1 MYKKLSIICLLLGVI
16 SITYFIYQSFNYK
29 VDVKIIVN
37 GKLDTVLEAR
47 RGMLEELPEAPDID
61 GYTFNHWEYN
71 GKEYDL
77 ETKLDDEAEIVGV
90 YDKDIVYYKVTFKY
104 ENGKKE
110 EVITVEENKLVTKPK
125 DPTKSGYT
133 FKGWYLDDKKYD
145 FKSEVTSDITL
156 VAKYNKKTVAKKT
169 TTPKYSA
176 STNQKKVCQAL
187 KANGFSNT
195 ATAAI
200 MANVYYETRFNPN
213 EYGCGGKCYGII
225 QWYKGR
231 FTKLKNYCGSS
242 YTTAECQVK
251 FLKNEL
257 SKSYSKAYNTLKSNQ
272 DVVTMTN
279 NFCRQYVIPANASK
293 TCQTRANNMAKT
305 MYNYASNNCQ

>member
-1 MYKKLSIICLLLGVI
+1 MYKKISIICLLLGVI

-37 GKLDTVLEAR
+37 GKLDTILKAR
-47 RGMLEELPEAPDID
+47 RGILEELPEAPDID

-90 YDKDIVYYKVTFKY
+90 YDKDIIYYKVTFKY
-104 ENGKKE
+104 ENGKANE
-110 EVITVEENKLVTKPK
+110 EVTVEENKLVTKPK

-133 FKGWYLDDKKYD
+133 FNGWYLNDKKYD

-156 VAKYNKKTVAKKT
+156 VAKYNKKTVVKKT
-169 TTPKYSA
+169 STTKNSA

-242 YTTAECQVK
+242 YTTSECQVK

-257 SKSYSKAYNTLKSNQ
+257 SKSYSKAYNALKSNQ

-293 TCQTRANNMAKT
+293 TCKTRANNMAKT